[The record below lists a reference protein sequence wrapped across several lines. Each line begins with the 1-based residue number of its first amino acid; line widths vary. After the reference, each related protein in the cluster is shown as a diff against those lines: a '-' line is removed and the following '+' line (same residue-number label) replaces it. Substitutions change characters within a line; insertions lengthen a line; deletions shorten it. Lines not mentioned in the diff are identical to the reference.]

1 MVNGSGLTIL
11 REFQALALF
20 RSHLQLKIYKLVFTY
35 YEDIYRYPVTHLF
48 NTVYVGLPD
57 DRDTQESS
65 VSCQR
70 NHCEHARTGAGRHLY
85 STSLHRDS
93 GMRKITLLLA
103 ALSFSLLA
111 DTRIYQCDMTVS
123 RVKNDQTADLL
134 KLNSARWSLIAE
146 SSSMSS
152 AAMRFS
158 HLHIWLNATVNWLAL
173 ALARTSLST
182 TNPTTSTAFIAKTK
196 VSFSTDVRRLV
207 NGSHNDWSGD

>member
-1 MVNGSGLTIL
+1 MVNGSGLAIF

-20 RSHLQLKIYKLVFTY
+20 RSHLQLKIDKLVFTY
-35 YEDIYRYPVTHLF
+35 YEDIHRYPVTHLF

-85 STSLHRDS
+85 STGLHRDS

-123 RVKNDQTADLL
+123 QVKNDQISRPTKAD
-134 KLNSARWSLIAE
+134 
-146 SSSMSS
+146 
-152 AAMRFS
+152 FG
-158 HLHIWLNATVNWLAL
+158 AL
-173 ALARTSLST
+173 
-182 TNPTTSTAFIAKTK
+182 
-196 VSFSTDVRRLV
+196 VVD
-207 NGSHNDWSGD
+207 SGDQFYVVRGDEVLSSPYLAKRNGKLVGVGRLAP

>member
-1 MVNGSGLTIL
+1 MVNGSGLAIL

-35 YEDIYRYPVTHLF
+35 YEDIHRYPVTHLF

-70 NHCEHARTGAGRHLY
+70 NHCEHARTGAVRHLY
-85 STSLHRDS
+85 STGLHRDS

-123 RVKNDQTADLL
+123 QVKNDQIGRPTKADFGALVVDSGEQFYVVRGDEVL
-134 KLNSARWSLIAE
+134 SSPYLAKRNGKLVGVGEDKLIYNK
-146 SSSMSS
+146 
-152 AAMRFS
+152 S
-158 HLHIWLNATVNWLAL
+158 HDVYGVH
-173 ALARTSLST
+173 S
-182 TNPTTSTAFIAKTK
+182 KDQ
-196 VSFSTDVRRLV
+196 SFFFDGCKEV
-207 NGSHNDWSGD
+207 G